1 MAFISMIIAPLL
13 LAFILGLVC
22 LILGACIKAR
32 RKRLLIAGC
41 ALCAPLLAFGLF
53 TLVGMIFF

>member
-1 MAFISMIIAPLL
+1 MAFISMLIAPLG
-13 LAFILGLVC
+13 LAFIPGLIY

-41 ALCAPLLAFGLF
+41 ILCAPLLAFVLVTIVG
-53 TLVGMIFF
+53 TLVL